1 MSDRKT
7 LKPANTGADL
17 TQPEPPGSPEVVEA
31 KEERVGSLWSDAW
44 RDLRRN
50 PLFLISA
57 VMIFFLLTVAIFP
70 SLYTNIDPYAAKSCG
85 LARSLG
91 EPSASHWFGFDLQGC
106 DIYARTIYGT
116 RNSIIV
122 GVLTTL
128 LVGFVGSLLGLIAGL
143 QGRWVDALLSRITDI
158 FFALPLIIAGLLVL
172 AIFQIGNVWSV
183 SLVMAAF
190 GWPQIFRI
198 MRGTVLAN
206 KNNDYVMA
214 AKALGA
220 GPVRVARRHV
230 LPNAAAPVIVIMTI
244 NLGVY
249 IAAEAALSYLG
260 IGIQP
265 PSISWGLM
273 VSDAQE
279 RFLTAPHALLFPA
292 AALSV
297 TILAF
302 IMLGDAVR
310 DALDPKMR

>member
-1 MSDRKT
+1 MSEKT
-7 LKPANTGADL
+7 TVNTPNVGADF
-17 TQPEPPGSPEVVEA
+17 TPPEPEGLEVVG

-50 PLFLISA
+50 PLFIISA
-57 VMIFFLLTVAIFP
+57 VMIVFLLSVAVFP
-70 SLYTNIDPYAAKSCG
+70 SLYTSIDPYASKACDLS
-85 LARSLG
+85 RSLI
-91 EPSASHWFGFDLQGC
+91 EPNGAHWFGFDLQGC

-122 GVLTTL
+122 GVLTSV
-128 LVGFVGSLLGLIAGL
+128 LVGLVGSLLGLIAGL
-143 QGRWVDALLSRITDI
+143 QGGWLDALLSRVTDI

-172 AIFQIGNVWSV
+172 SIFQIGNVWSV
-183 SLVMAAF
+183 SLVMATF

-214 AKALGA
+214 ARALGA
-220 GPVRVARRHV
+220 GSMRVAARHV
-230 LPNAAAPVIVIMTI
+230 LPNAVAPVIVIMTI

-249 IAAEAALSYLG
+249 ISAEAALSYLG

-273 VSDAQE
+273 VSDAQD

>member
-1 MSDRKT
+1 MSEKT
-7 LKPANTGADL
+7 TVNTPNVGADF
-17 TQPEPPGSPEVVEA
+17 TPPEPEGLEVVE

-44 RDLRRN
+44 RDLRKN
-50 PLFLISA
+50 PLFIISA
-57 VMIFFLLTVAIFP
+57 VMIVFLLSVAVFP
-70 SLYTNIDPYAAKSCG
+70 SLYTSIDPYASKACDLS
-85 LARSLG
+85 RSLI
-91 EPSASHWFGFDLQGC
+91 EPSGAHWFGFDLQGC

-122 GVLTTL
+122 GVLTSV
-128 LVGFVGSLLGLIAGL
+128 LVGLVGSLLGLVAGL
-143 QGRWVDALLSRITDI
+143 QGGWLDALLSRVTDI

-172 AIFQIGNVWSV
+172 SIFQIGNVWSV
-183 SLVMAAF
+183 SLVMATF

-214 AKALGA
+214 ARALGA
-220 GPVRVARRHV
+220 GSMRVAARHV
-230 LPNAAAPVIVIMTI
+230 LPNAVAPVIVIMTI

-249 IAAEAALSYLG
+249 ISAEAALSYLG

-273 VSDAQE
+273 VSDAQD